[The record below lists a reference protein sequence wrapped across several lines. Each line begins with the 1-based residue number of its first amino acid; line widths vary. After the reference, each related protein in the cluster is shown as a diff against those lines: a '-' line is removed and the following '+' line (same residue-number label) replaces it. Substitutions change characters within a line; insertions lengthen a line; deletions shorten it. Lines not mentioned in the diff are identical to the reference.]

1 MVRAHPWITALQA
14 AMDVIDAV
22 PIPSPSAA
30 TYATQAAFKFSFGTH
45 TCTGPKG
52 LILDVTAFLFISERV
67 NMRSYKV
74 RFTTGGMR
82 RRSESG
88 EGRYL
93 LMDETVVSSITSWSS
108 DWINI
113 GGKSLLN
120 VILEH
125 LSLPPDDIPMSLD
138 PPAAASTL
146 PPVARVPRSNVV
158 NMGLQDTI
166 DEHAAQFWRQLISSY
181 RCQKRGWEKPM
192 VDTPRHG
199 NKDTDCSDPCDDQQE
214 DIRRRNSPTFTSS
227 TLLSTVDRGGM
238 TRYMRQILSLLCK
251 WFATASKKLPEEKRQ
266 ELNPLEASRHFVLY
280 GSDSSSRLDEQI
292 IAQVSAQLVTLGF
305 QLCIEKWPT
314 KGFMDKDVVS
324 WRGRIDAS
332 YARRDKRAQVCFY
345 ITLWHSQFPTFLNHL
360 IHPDD
365 VILRCGSRVFEITVD
380 VEQRPVSDAWVLL
393 GAHGYV
399 QVELGVHIRYSFEY
413 VEIRFIGAGNGI
425 DETINHVTR
434 RGYQVGKAP
443 SAYDS
448 FPGGAKTQDIP
459 ALEEREPNELI
470 VRGVRA
476 HLSGYHAAAIA
487 HVDLPVMK
495 HHILKSI
502 ADDRGGDFESDLL
515 LASLFILGRVLS

>member
-52 LILDVTAFLFISERV
+52 LILDVTAFPFISERV

-74 RFTTGGMR
+74 RFTSGGMR

-88 EGRYL
+88 E
-93 LMDETVVSSITSWSS
+93 DVIAQHEISWSS

-113 GGKSLLN
+113 GGKSLFN

-125 LSLPPDDIPMSLD
+125 LALPPDDILMSLD
-138 PPAAASTL
+138 TPTAASTL
-146 PPVARVPRSNVV
+146 PPVAREPRSNAV
-158 NMGLQDTI
+158 NVGLQDTM
-166 DEHAAQFWRQLISSY
+166 DEHAAQFWRQLVSSY
-181 RCQKRGWEKPM
+181 RCQKWGWEKPM

-251 WFATASKKLPEEKRQ
+251 CKQGTISSMIPLVLPHSDVKVEKAFKGMNSTLKKLCNDKVLIPRQ
-266 ELNPLEASRHFVLY
+266 DSALC

-292 IAQVSAQLVTLGF
+292 IAQISAQLVTLGF

-314 KGFMDKDVVS
+314 KEFMDKDVVS

-332 YARRDKRAQVCFY
+332 YA
-345 ITLWHSQFPTFLNHL
+345 
-360 IHPDD
+360 
-365 VILRCGSRVFEITVD
+365 
-380 VEQRPVSDAWVLL
+380 
-393 GAHGYV
+393 YV
-399 QVELGVHIRYSFEY
+399 
-413 VEIRFIGAGNGI
+413 A
-425 DETINHVTR
+425 
-434 RGYQVGKAP
+434 
-443 SAYDS
+443 
-448 FPGGAKTQDIP
+448 
-459 ALEEREPNELI
+459 
-470 VRGVRA
+470 
-476 HLSGYHAAAIA
+476 
-487 HVDLPVMK
+487 
-495 HHILKSI
+495 
-502 ADDRGGDFESDLL
+502 
-515 LASLFILGRVLS
+515 